1 MTDENSHDKVTEE
14 DQLVL
19 VYSPGLWP
27 YRSPLDRA
35 SWLLGRG
42 LSEALTGLPGLVGYL
57 SPNALVDPAAIDY
70 PGEVPFRVYRTLPPI
85 GVVRREAA
93 ELGARWAITGRLL
106 TDREGMELWLN
117 CLDGPSGDLLWTG
130 RVQPKPTRLLWTTA
144 GLLRR
149 MLKDLQV
156 PSYETITV
164 NSLFPTSDWQTF
176 ILLARLDGQIETW
189 SEEDIEKGIEIVAT
203 ASRALAL
210 DPKVVQAGE
219 VLRIVVEKI
228 VANATNKPELE
239 RTRDAMVGDSA
250 SASLREMRQLV
261 HKRWLTLAQA
271 TNQT

>member
-1 MTDENSHDKVTEE
+1 
-14 DQLVL
+14 
-19 VYSPGLWP
+19 
-27 YRSPLDRA
+27 
-35 SWLLGRG
+35 
-42 LSEALTGLPGLVGYL
+42 
-57 SPNALVDPAAIDY
+57 
-70 PGEVPFRVYRTLPPI
+70 
-85 GVVRREAA
+85 
-93 ELGARWAITGRLL
+93 
-106 TDREGMELWLN
+106 MELWLN